1 MLNALGPFWLTSW
14 EKKKRED
21 STLYRRNEKKRR
33 SSPLAHIAEHQLETV
48 AQGVHI
54 GVRVLLEFEA
64 LWDDLDGPVLESRML
79 ACLEAKEEVAGVF
92 GVDAEG
98 ISRATRIGLG
108 VGLKPLIWE

>member
-1 MLNALGPFWLTSW
+1 MG
-14 EKKKRED
+14 EKKKEKIVHY
-21 STLYRRNEKKRR
+21 TEEMKKKRR

-54 GVRVLLEFEA
+54 GVGVLLEFEA